1 MGATL
6 SESIVEHI
14 ITNLFFRTVF
24 FSGHNIKQHYRKQI
38 FLDRL
43 VLLCLKNM
51 SETSVFANFF
61 KKHYRKPTILYCVVW
76 LCSHSMWET
85 NVFAQFC
92 FLVMSIKLYRKPTRW
107 WTNFFLHI
115 SFWTKQLQWIIV
127 WVKHSFS
134 ETNFQ

>member
-51 SETSVFANFF
+51 SETSVFAKFF
-61 KKHYRKPTILYCVVW
+61 KKHYRKPTILYCLVW
-76 LCSHSMWET
+76 LCSNSMWET
-85 NVFAQFC
+85 NVFAQFL
-92 FLVMSIKLYRKPTRW
+92 FSGYEYTAL
-107 WTNFFLHI
+107 
-115 SFWTKQLQWIIV
+115 
-127 WVKHSFS
+127 S
-134 ETNFQ
+134 ETNALVNKFLFAHFFLNETA

>member
-51 SETSVFANFF
+51 SETSVFAKFF
-61 KKHYRKPTILYCVVW
+61 KKRYRNPTI
-76 LCSHSMWET
+76 
-85 NVFAQFC
+85 
-92 FLVMSIKLYRKPTRW
+92 
-107 WTNFFLHI
+107 
-115 SFWTKQLQWIIV
+115 
-127 WVKHSFS
+127 
-134 ETNFQ
+134 

>member
-6 SESIVEHI
+6 SESIVERI

-51 SETSVFANFF
+51 SET
-61 KKHYRKPTILYCVVW
+61 
-76 LCSHSMWET
+76 
-85 NVFAQFC
+85 
-92 FLVMSIKLYRKPTRW
+92 
-107 WTNFFLHI
+107 LHI
-115 SFWTKQLQWIIV
+115 NTPLADFAKITK
-127 WVKHSFS
+127 
-134 ETNFQ
+134 